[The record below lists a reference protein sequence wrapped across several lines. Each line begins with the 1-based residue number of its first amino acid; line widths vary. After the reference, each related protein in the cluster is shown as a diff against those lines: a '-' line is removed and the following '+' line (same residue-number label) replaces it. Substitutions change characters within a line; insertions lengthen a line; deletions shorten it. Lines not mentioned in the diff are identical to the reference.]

1 MHPLYT
7 NLQVNTLP
15 IHFLCRK
22 KIFNLYNN
30 IIMKNLFYAL
40 TFFSFVTACSDNSVQ
55 NPTPPPVSDNGDNN
69 NMQVVEFLRNRA
81 MVASY
86 NTIFPNKETER
97 IERKGVLLSWR
108 WLSTDPDDIGFD
120 IYRKEGNYKFQKLN
134 KTPIINSSNY
144 KDLTANINKILKY
157 EVRQANTN
165 NILCSCNFT
174 PEMAQNFYRTV
185 PLNNNN
191 LPYPDLV
198 YKASDAA
205 IGDLDGDGDY
215 ELVLKREVSPL
226 DNGSTGIGIT
236 PGSCLL
242 EAYKLTTGTFLW
254 RIDLGS
260 NIRQGIHYTPF
271 IVYDLNGDGKAEIAV
286 RTSEGTVFGDGT
298 KIGDVNQD
306 GITDYVDRAP
316 QSATYGR
323 IITGPEFLSIIEGRT
338 GKEVARTDY
347 IYRGEKNKWVTYWGD
362 NWANRMDRFLM
373 GVGHF
378 RSQKEFQAYSCAE
391 DIIRTTR
398 L

>member
-157 EVRQANTN
+157 EVRPANTN
-165 NILCSCNFT
+165 NI
-174 PEMAQNFYRTV
+174 
-185 PLNNNN
+185 
-191 LPYPDLV
+191 
-198 YKASDAA
+198 
-205 IGDLDGDGDY
+205 
-215 ELVLKREVSPL
+215 
-226 DNGSTGIGIT
+226 
-236 PGSCLL
+236 
-242 EAYKLTTGTFLW
+242 
-254 RIDLGS
+254 
-260 NIRQGIHYTPF
+260 
-271 IVYDLNGDGKAEIAV
+271 
-286 RTSEGTVFGDGT
+286 
-298 KIGDVNQD
+298 
-306 GITDYVDRAP
+306 
-316 QSATYGR
+316 
-323 IITGPEFLSIIEGRT
+323 
-338 GKEVARTDY
+338 
-347 IYRGEKNKWVTYWGD
+347 
-362 NWANRMDRFLM
+362 
-373 GVGHF
+373 
-378 RSQKEFQAYSCAE
+378 
-391 DIIRTTR
+391 
-398 L
+398 